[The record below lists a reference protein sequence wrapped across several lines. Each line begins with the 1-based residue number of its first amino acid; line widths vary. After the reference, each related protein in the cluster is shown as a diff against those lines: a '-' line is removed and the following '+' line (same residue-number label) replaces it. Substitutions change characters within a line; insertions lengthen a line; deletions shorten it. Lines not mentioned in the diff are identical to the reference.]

1 MIKYALLL
9 AFLALPAMQCA
20 PSVEHPALREEA
32 PPEWTTPPGAQAKPD
47 SLWWRDFNDPVLDSL
62 ISEALTHNYNLK
74 AAFARLEAAAAQRT
88 ISGSG
93 LWPSLGLG
101 SNASRRKQNFIGF
114 PIPGAKSDI
123 LTTYANTFG
132 VSANVSWELDLWGRV
147 GAARSAADAEWQAT
161 LADVRGL
168 QLSLSAQTAKAYFA
182 AVEAR
187 QQEELAQK
195 NLEIIQLSHDQI
207 YRRYLRGLRSSLDYR
222 LSRTDLANA
231 RTNLE
236 TRRQQRELSRRQL
249 ELLLGRYPAAKVETG
264 HTLAGVTGEIPAS
277 MPADLLT
284 RRPDIVAAE
293 RRLAGARANVWSAR
307 AALFPAIS
315 LTASLGTSGK
325 EPADMLNPDLS
336 VWSLAANVLQPLFNG
351 GRILAGIDLAKAT
364 QKQAFAAYANTVL
377 NAYSEVETLL
387 ANENHLKKQSASS
400 TVAME
405 EAEAARQLAEDRY
418 QRGLVDIITLLN
430 AQKSAYQA
438 KSQWLSLQRG
448 LLQNRIDLHLALGG
462 GFTKVRINKKALSL
476 GKQGDME

>member
-1 MIKYALLL
+1 MLKYALALAVFTFWLL
-9 AFLALPAMQCA
+9 QCA
-20 PSVEHPALREEA
+20 PSVEHPALNQEA
-32 PPEWTTPPGAQAKPD
+32 PPQWTTPPGATARPD
-47 SLWWRDFNDPVLDSL
+47 SLWWRDFNDPALDSL
-62 ISEALTHNYNLK
+62 ITEALTHNYDLK
-74 AAFARLEAAAAQRT
+74 AAYARLEAAAAQRT
-88 ISGSG
+88 ISGSA
-93 LWPSLGLG
+93 LWPSLAAGA
-101 SNASRRKQNFIGF
+101 SASRRKQNFIGF

-132 VSANVSWELDLWGRV
+132 VSANVSWEIDLWGRV

-168 QLSLSAQTAKAYFA
+168 QLSLSAQTAKAYFS
-182 AVEAR
+182 AVEAG
-187 QQEELAQK
+187 QQVELALK
-195 NLEIIQLSHDQI
+195 NLETLQLSHDRI
-207 YRRYLRGLRSSLDYR
+207 FRRYLRGIRSSLDYR

-236 TRRQQRELSRRQL
+236 QRQQQWETVRRQL
-249 ELLLGRYPAAKVETG
+249 ELLLGRYPAARIETG
-264 HTLAGVTGEIPAS
+264 HELAGVGAEIPAGL
-277 MPADLLT
+277 PADILT

-325 EPADMLNPDLS
+325 EVADMINPDLS
-336 VWSLAANVLQPLFNG
+336 VWSLAANVLQPIFNG
-351 GRILAGIDLAKAT
+351 GRILAGIDLAKAA

-377 NAYSEVETLL
+377 RAYSEVETLL
-387 ANENHLKKQSASS
+387 ANENHLKKQGASM
-400 TVAME
+400 TIAMD

-418 QRGLVDIITLLN
+418 RRGLVDIITLLN

-438 KSQWLSLQRG
+438 KSQWLSLQRS

-462 GFTKVRINKKALSL
+462 GFTKVSMNEEALSA
-476 GKQGDME
+476 GIQGDTE